1 MADEV
6 RHLHPNLVSKI
17 GGYDYVNYGQ
27 DELDVE
33 FKQIGK

>member
-6 RHLHPNLVSKI
+6 KNMHPNLVSKI
-17 GGYDYVNYGQ
+17 GGYDYVNYGNYG
-27 DELDVE
+27 LDVE